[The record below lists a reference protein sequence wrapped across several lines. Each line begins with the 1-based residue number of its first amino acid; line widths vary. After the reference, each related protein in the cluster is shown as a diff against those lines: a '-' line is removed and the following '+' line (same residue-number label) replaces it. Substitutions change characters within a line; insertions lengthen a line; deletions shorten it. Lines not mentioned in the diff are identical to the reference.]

1 MIKRMMYSAV
11 LSIVS
16 LLLVIGAGLAQD
28 EGPVFRIGVLDD
40 ERGEI
45 SSGARL
51 AVREI
56 NANGGVEGADGTVFR
71 LELIFQPTEAGDS
84 LAEAIDALD
93 DADVIAVLGPKT
105 TDAVLSNLPI
115 LQSLNVPILTPAI
128 GDTVIASDNSGLLF
142 RTRAAERLQG
152 ATLAEYLVNTLN
164 VQRILSVQLDRTS
177 TAPRVGFSVAL
188 GQIGPD
194 VEEDF
199 MLLDNPEG
207 LIEMVGEVIESN
219 PQVIVTF
226 GPSDLA
232 ADFYTQLRAGDWV
245 GVFAYDEAQDSA
257 FRANIPLEE
266 LQGILGTT
274 TWPVSAADTA
284 GTRFLNAY
292 VRTFG
297 DIPGPV
303 SAASYDAIYVL
314 AEAIGNPGDLT
325 TNLSTVRNVPGVQ
338 GMLNPDDVPLRE
350 MSDAT
355 TVIQLNALGGFD
367 VAARYAGTDRLPEDV
382 AIVEGEPTVEPTP
395 TPDGVEITI
404 RSARQNVR
412 TGPGLDY
419 DVLGQLQEGDRA
431 RVIGATIDF
440 SWVVIDFRG
449 QQGFLATY
457 LLDVF
462 GDRSTVPVVTPPP
475 TPTPGPATATPTQ
488 LPFPD
493 LVITAASPTNITRGV
508 TTNIN
513 VTVANQGA
521 VDAGPFAVAASFLP
535 DDYFSALNL
544 SGLAAGTQTVIQ
556 LPVLLETS
564 TGNFEVVIIPD
575 LNNQVNQGPYAAN
588 KFDFQFRYKVDRQLI
603 LINNTTLGVGSTLD
617 LEGAFMPNPDIRY
630 DSGGLVT
637 VNPCTGS
644 AYCIGLL
651 SPSLNWDTSH
661 YDAISAAN
669 GINTTFIP
677 NSALTPGA
685 TIGVLTSDGRRGVIR
700 VDSINPGVS
709 ITITFRLYQ

>member
-152 ATLAEYLVNTLN
+152 ATLAEYLINSLN

-188 GQIGPD
+188 SQIAPD
-194 VEEDF
+194 VQEDF
-199 MLLDNPEG
+199 ILLDNPDD
-207 LIEMVGEVIESN
+207 LIEMTSEVIGSN
-219 PQVIVTF
+219 PQVIVAF

-232 ADFYTQLRAGDWV
+232 ADFYTQLRGGDWI
-245 GVFAYDEAQDSA
+245 GIFAYDEAEDVA
-257 FRANIPLEE
+257 FRANIPLEA

-274 TWPVSAADTA
+274 TWPVSAADAA

-303 SAASYDAIYVL
+303 ATASYDAVYLL
-314 AEAIGNPGDLT
+314 AEAIGRPGDLT

-338 GMLNPDDVPLRE
+338 GMLNPDDLPLRE
-350 MSDAT
+350 MSDST

-382 AIVEGEPTVEPTP
+382 AVVEGEPTVEPTP

-404 RSARQNVR
+404 RSVRQNVR
-412 TGPGLDY
+412 TGPGLEY
-419 DVLGQLQEGDRA
+419 DVLGQMQEGERA
-431 RVIGATIDF
+431 RVIGATVDF

-462 GDRSTVPVVTPPP
+462 GDRSSVPVVSPPP

-493 LVITAASPTNITRGV
+493 LVITAASPTTITRGV

-513 VTVANQGA
+513 VTVSNQGA
-521 VDAGPFAVAASFLP
+521 VDAGPFAVAATFLP

-544 SGLAAGTQTVIQ
+544 PGLAAGTQTVIQ

-575 LNNQVNQGPYAAN
+575 LNNEVNQGPYAGN
-588 KFDFQFRYKVDRQLI
+588 RFDFQFRYKVDRQLI

-617 LEGAFMPNPDIRY
+617 LEGAFTPNPDIRY
-630 DSGGLVT
+630 DSGGLTT
-637 VNPCTGS
+637 VDPCTGS

-669 GINTTFIP
+669 GVNTTFIP

-685 TIGVLTSDGRRGVIR
+685 TIGVLTADGRRGVIR